1 MSIIVMKFGGT
12 SVADIDCIKNVANKV
27 AAQYKKNKKIVVV
40 VSAMSGTTNNLID
53 LTKQVSKGG
62 NLQEYDVV
70 VSSGEQIT
78 AGLLSMALNS
88 KEIPSRSFMGWQI
101 PVLTDNTF
109 SKANIAEI
117 SIDVL
122 MHALNRNEIAV
133 IPGFQGVTDE
143 NQITT
148 LGRGGSDTSAVA
160 IASALNAKRCDIY
173 TDVDGIYTADPR
185 MVPKAKKLDKISYE
199 EMLEMASQG
208 AKVLQTRSVAL
219 AMKYKLKIKVLSS
232 FENKEGTLVL
242 HEDEIMEKKNVSG
255 IAFSLDEAKLTV
267 IGIPDKPGQASILF
281 KSLGL
286 KAINVDMIAQS
297 SSANKSA
304 TDLSF
309 TVPKNE
315 LEDAISTIKSVQK
328 KIGFKS
334 IISDSDVAKIS
345 VIGIGMKTQAGVA
358 QKMFDVLAEKNI
370 NLKVI
375 STSEIK
381 ISVLIEAAYMELAA
395 RSLHTAFNLDESK

>member
-1 MSIIVMKFGGT
+1 MKIIVLKFGGT
-12 SVADIDCIKNVANKV
+12 SVGSINRIKKAVTIIQRYIKKKYKV
-27 AAQYKKNKKIVVV
+27 IVVS
-40 VSAMSGTTNNLID
+40 SAMSGVTNDLIRKSQK
-53 LTKQVSKGG
+53 LSK
-62 NLQEYDVV
+62 NFIDSEYDVL

-122 MHALNRNEIAV
+122 MQTLNRNEIAV

-286 KAINVDMIAQS
+286 KAINVDMIVQS

-309 TVPKNE
+309 TVHKNE
-315 LEDAISTIKSVQK
+315 LEEAINTIKSVQK

-381 ISVLIEAAYMELAA
+381 ISVLIEATYMELAA
-395 RSLHTAFNLDESK
+395 RSLHTAFELDES

>member
-12 SVADIDCIKNVANKV
+12 SVADTDCINNVASKV
-27 AAQYKKNKKIVVV
+27 VAQYKKSKKIVVV

-53 LTKQVSKGG
+53 LTKKLSKKR
-62 NLQEYDVV
+62 NPKEYDVV
-70 VSSGEQIT
+70 VSSGEQVT
-78 AGLLSMALNS
+78 AGLLSMALTSHN
-88 KEIPSRSFMGWQI
+88 IPSRSFMGWQI

-109 SKANIAEI
+109 SKANIVEI
-117 SIDVL
+117 NVDIL
-122 MHALNRNEIAV
+122 MSSLNKNEVAV
-133 IPGFQGVTDE
+133 VPGFQGVTNE

-160 IASALNAKRCDIY
+160 IASALKAERCDIY

-185 MVPKAKKLDKISYE
+185 MVPKARKLDKISYE

-219 AMKYKLKIKVLSS
+219 AMKYKLKINVLSS
-232 FENKEGTLVL
+232 FENKGGTLVI

-297 SSANKSA
+297 SSANTSA

-309 TVPKNE
+309 TVPENE
-315 LEDAISTIKSVQK
+315 LEEAINTIKSVQQE
-328 KIGFKS
+328 IGFKS

-358 QKMFDVLAEKNI
+358 QKMFDVLADKNI

-381 ISVLIEAAYMELAA
+381 ISVLIEASYMELAA
-395 RSLHTAFNLDESK
+395 RALHTAFNLDGS

>member
-1 MSIIVMKFGGT
+1 
-12 SVADIDCIKNVANKV
+12 
-27 AAQYKKNKKIVVV
+27 
-40 VSAMSGTTNNLID
+40 
-53 LTKQVSKGG
+53 
-62 NLQEYDVV
+62 
-70 VSSGEQIT
+70 
-78 AGLLSMALNS
+78 MALNS
-88 KEIPSRSFMGWQI
+88 QEIPSRSFMGWQI

-122 MHALNRNEIAV
+122 MQALNRNEIAV

-281 KSLGL
+281 KSLG
-286 KAINVDMIAQS
+286 
-297 SSANKSA
+297 
-304 TDLSF
+304 
-309 TVPKNE
+309 
-315 LEDAISTIKSVQK
+315 
-328 KIGFKS
+328 
-334 IISDSDVAKIS
+334 
-345 VIGIGMKTQAGVA
+345 
-358 QKMFDVLAEKNI
+358 AE
-370 NLKVI
+370 
-375 STSEIK
+375 S
-381 ISVLIEAAYMELAA
+381 Y
-395 RSLHTAFNLDESK
+395 

>member
-12 SVADIDCIKNVANKV
+12 SVADTDCIKNVASKV
-27 AAQYKKNKKIVVV
+27 VDQYKKNKKIVVV

-53 LTKQVSKGG
+53 LTKKLSQKR
-62 NLQEYDVV
+62 NPREYDVV
-70 VSSGEQIT
+70 VSSGEQVT
-78 AGLLSMALNS
+78 AGLLAMALTSHN
-88 KEIPSRSFMGWQI
+88 IPSRSFMGWQI
-101 PVLTDNTF
+101 PILTDDTF
-109 SKANIAEI
+109 SKANIVEI
-117 SIDVL
+117 NVDVL
-122 MHALNRNEIAV
+122 MSSLNKNEVAIV
-133 IPGFQGVTDE
+133 PGFQGVTSE

-160 IASALNAKRCDIY
+160 IASALKAERCDIY

-185 MVPKAKKLDKISYE
+185 MVPKARKLNKISYE

-219 AMKYKLKIKVLSS
+219 AMKYKLKINVLSS
-232 FENKEGTLVL
+232 FKNKGGTLVI

-297 SSANKSA
+297 SSANTSA

-315 LEDAISTIKSVQK
+315 LDEAINTIKSVQQE
-328 KIGFKS
+328 IGFKS

-358 QKMFDVLAEKNI
+358 QKMFDVLADKNI

-381 ISVLIEAAYMELAA
+381 ISVLIEATYMELAA
-395 RSLHTAFNLDESK
+395 RALHTAFNLDGS

>member
-27 AAQYKKNKKIVVV
+27 AVQYKKNKKIVVV

-53 LTKQVSKGG
+53 LTKQVSKGR

-70 VSSGEQIT
+70 VSSGEQVT

-88 KEIPSRSFMGWQI
+88 LEIPSRSFMGWQI

-122 MHALNRNEIAV
+122 MQSLNRNEIAV

-219 AMKYKLKIKVLSS
+219 AMKYKLKIRVLSS

-286 KAINVDMIAQS
+286 KAINVDMIVQS

-309 TVPKNE
+309 TVPKSE
-315 LEDAISTIKSVQK
+315 LEEAINTIKSVQK

-334 IISDSDVAKIS
+334 IISDNDVAKIS

-395 RSLHTAFNLDESK
+395 RSLHTAFNLDKSK